1 VSREEARLDELR
13 RTAAAAATGAPPG
26 RVIAA
31 RNPQGTQLTS
41 YYGRPII
48 KPPPWTW
55 EVPLYLFVGGLA
67 GASAVL
73 AFAGKLGGADLVL
86 VPAALWIAV
95 LGAVLSALLL
105 ISDLGRPWRFF
116 NMLRVFKWRS
126 PMSVGAWLLTAFG
139 ALATAALLVERA
151 RFAGAAPPSAAL
163 VRVSALDGVLSW
175 GTLASAALLGALVA
189 TYTGVLLSVTVVPA
203 WRAHAGLLPLH
214 FGVAALGSAAAM
226 LELLLPG
233 VPPDALH
240 RIGLLAASVETVLAV
255 WTEVRGQGA
264 SDRAL
269 RRGPT
274 GQLVRTA
281 HVLAGPAAL
290 LLRLGG
296 WRAAA
301 AAVFLA
307 GALLS
312 RFAWVAAGRA
322 SARDP
327 EAAM

>member
-1 VSREEARLDELR
+1 VSFDERRLDEIR
-13 RTAAAAATGAPPG
+13 RTATSVGVARGAAQQIG
-26 RVIAA
+26 
-31 RNPQGTQLTS
+31 

-73 AFAGKLGGADLVL
+73 AFAGKLVRGDMLL
-86 VPAALWIAV
+86 PLQALWIAV
-95 LGAVLSALLL
+95 VGAALSALLL
-105 ISDLGRPWRFF
+105 ISDLGRPWRFL

-139 ALATAALLVERA
+139 AFATAALLVERGGIA
-151 RFAGAAPPSAAL
+151 DAPVTATL
-163 VRVSALDGVLSW
+163 VRTSALEGVLSW
-175 GTLASAALLGALVA
+175 TTLTAAAALGALVA

-214 FGVAALGSAAAM
+214 FGVAALGSAAAV
-226 LELLLPG
+226 LELLGFRL
-233 VPPDALH
+233 DALH
-240 RIGLLAASVETVLAV
+240 WIGRLVASAETVLAM

-269 RRGPT
+269 RT
-274 GQLVRTA
+274 GASGLLVRAA
-281 HVLAGPAAL
+281 HVLVGPAAL
-290 LLRLGG
+290 LLRLSG
-296 WRAAA
+296 WRATA
-301 AAVFLA
+301 AAVFLV

-327 EAAM
+327 EAAV